1 MPVDKVYE
9 KIAAIATKEPSGWLK
24 DAKYRIENADWL
36 KLSQAIALR
45 ILRTLR
51 AKNISQKELAEKIG
65 VSPQQVNKI
74 VKGKENLTLETIS
87 KIQTALGV
95 SLMNASL
102 YQTSFEVSYQ
112 IEQNPSVSFSASIT
126 PRFKKTAISTDESIA
141 TYRENSEND
150 NSNYGMA
157 S

>member
-1 MPVDKVYE
+1 MSVDNLQE
-9 KIAAIATKEPSGWLK
+9 KLAEITAKELSGWLD

-51 AKNISQKELAEKIG
+51 AKNISQKELAEKIS

-87 KIQTALGV
+87 KLQTALGV
-95 SLMNASL
+95 SLMNVPL
-102 YQTSFEVSYQ
+102 YQTSFEVNYQ
-112 IEQNPSVSFSASIT
+112 IEQNLAVSFSNSIT
-126 PRFKKTAISTDESIA
+126 LGFKKTAISADESIEI
-141 TYRENSEND
+141 YREDSDND
-150 NSNYGMA
+150 SNYRMA

>member
-1 MPVDKVYE
+1 MAVDNIHQ
-9 KIAAIATKEPSGWLK
+9 KIATIASKEPSGWLK
-24 DAKYRIENADWL
+24 DAQWRSENRAWL
-36 KLSQAIALR
+36 KHSQAIALR

-51 AKNISQKELAEKIG
+51 SKNISQKELAEKIG

-74 VKGKENLTLETIS
+74 VKGKENLTLETIA
-87 KIQTALGV
+87 KLEAALGV
-95 SLMNASL
+95 SLINAPL
-102 YQTSFEVSYQ
+102 YQTSLEVSYQ
-112 IEQNPSVSFSASIT
+112 IEQNPAVSFSASIT
-126 PRFKKTAISTDESIA
+126 PRFKKAAISTDESIA